1 MGSNSNEPVNYDL
14 QFKLTNHIVLFQSLG
29 GAMTGMTNHAKK
41 AEMDDFCS
49 SVQSFSSSVC
59 GLTEASV
66 QVSVIYIYIHKEEL
80 IKKKMFKG
88 LC

>member
-1 MGSNSNEPVNYDL
+1 
-14 QFKLTNHIVLFQSLG
+14 
-29 GAMTGMTNHAKK
+29 MTGMTNHAKK

-66 QVSVIYIYIHKEEL
+66 QVSVIYIYIS
-80 IKKKMFKG
+80 IKKS
-88 LC
+88 